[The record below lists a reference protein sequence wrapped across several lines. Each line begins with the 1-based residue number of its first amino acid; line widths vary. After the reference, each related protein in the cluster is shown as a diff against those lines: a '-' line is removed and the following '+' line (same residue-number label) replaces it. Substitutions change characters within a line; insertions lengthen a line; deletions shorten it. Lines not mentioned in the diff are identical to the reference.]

1 MIRACSWKIT
11 HPMTKKWGPMES
23 KALLVTVCLVSQK
36 YAANDHERA
45 MIKEYIKSFQ
55 TGSIPAHK
63 EGSRFWIKNKGPI
76 VETWV
81 CYVNVIM
88 QPLIPG
94 ICVQYSPL
102 FLCECYN
109 TVPCSLIVLDIVLLK
124 IEIAVNIAGC
134 NPL

>member
-1 MIRACSWKIT
+1 M
-11 HPMTKKWGPMES
+11 
-23 KALLVTVCLVSQK
+23 
-36 YAANDHERA
+36 
-45 MIKEYIKSFQ
+45 
-55 TGSIPAHK
+55 
-63 EGSRFWIKNKGPI
+63 
-76 VETWV
+76 
-81 CYVNVIM
+81 NVIM

-102 FLCECYN
+102 FPCECYN